1 MLLTKEIFSI
11 VLQTK
16 HFLLL
21 LKQIHIE
28 DLITNDPK
36 ADIVSL
42 RRSGQSLAGVF
53 HFAIFRYSQNLRQLI
68 YLQRLS
74 LKEQSSQH
82 VHYRILNS
90 RHGHFLE

>member
-42 RRSGQSLAGVF
+42 RRSGQSLAGALPF
-53 HFAIFRYSQNLRQLI
+53 RHFSLQSKSKTTNLSSETFSKRTKLPARSLSYS
-68 YLQRLS
+68 
-74 LKEQSSQH
+74 K
-82 VHYRILNS
+82 
-90 RHGHFLE
+90 